1 MGTLKINSI
10 LDSGIRQYKI
20 EKILGQ
26 GSFGITY
33 LASTRIKVE
42 GPLGN
47 IETPIKVAIKEF
59 FMRDLNGRTESTVT
73 CSTQSGLYDKYKDKF
88 IKEAQSLSKLSHP
101 HIIKVLEVFENNNTQ
116 YYVME
121 YCEGG
126 SLDDKISARGGL
138 SEEETLKY
146 TGQIMSALS
155 YMHAHHMLHLDLK
168 PGNVML
174 RSNGEAVLIDFGL
187 SKQFDESGHPESS
200 TTIGGGTP
208 GYAPLEQSNYDGRGF
223 PKTMDVY
230 ALGGTMF
237 KMLTGNRPPDASMIL
252 NCGFPTEEL
261 QNHNVSQHLISC
273 IAKAMSFRVS
283 ERPQDIE
290 SLERL
295 LESDASSS
303 ESTQFVSSPV
313 TDEATVM
320 VETETPKKEAPKEE
334 TPKNETP
341 VQAPETPKKK
351 KSKAWILLVSIV
363 VLLLFGGMFAF
374 IWNVSES
381 YDLYKA
387 WIIQGNYKME
397 QSDWSNAAW
406 YYERALGKER
416 EYGDLFYYLGYDMYS
431 VRQGLEKAEAKIAAD
446 KDAYLGYVSQGDTY
460 LKKNKLTSAKSEYNK
475 ALEIE
480 TKYSSTNH
488 SHMFSQYVQNKIT
501 EVDNKIKQE
510 NAKYNGHKYV
520 NLGLSVKWATCNV
533 GASKPEDYG
542 NYYAWGETSTK
553 SSYTI
558 DNSKTFRKS
567 MGDIKGNSNYDAARA
582 NWGGSWRMPT
592 RSELQELIDKC
603 TWTWTTQNGVN
614 GYNVKGP
621 NGNSIFLP
629 AAGGRIGSSLS
640 DAVFYGYYWS
650 STPCSN
656 YFDDGGY
663 SAYGLGFDSDG
674 HDMGGYLRSVG
685 LSVRPVIE

>member
-1 MGTLKINSI
+1 
-10 LDSGIRQYKI
+10 
-20 EKILGQ
+20 
-26 GSFGITY
+26 
-33 LASTRIKVE
+33 
-42 GPLGN
+42 
-47 IETPIKVAIKEF
+47 
-59 FMRDLNGRTESTVT
+59 MRDLNGRTESTVT

-126 SLDDKISARGGL
+126 SLDEKISARGGL

-237 KMLTGNRPPDASMIL
+237 KMLTGNRPPEASMIL

-261 QNHNVSQHLISC
+261 QNHNVSQHVISC

-320 VETETPKKEAPKEE
+320 VETETQKKEAPKEE

-351 KSKAWILLVSIV
+351 KSKAWIFLVSIV
-363 VLLLFGGMFAF
+363 VLLLFGGMYAF

-387 WIIQGNYKME
+387 WISQGNYKME

-488 SHMFSQYVQNKIT
+488 SHMFSHYVQNKIT

-553 SSYTI
+553 SSYTS
-558 DNSKTFRKS
+558 DNSKTNGKS
-567 MGDIKGNSNYDAARA
+567 MGDIKGNSSYDAARA
-582 NWGGSWRMPT
+582 NWGGKWRMPT
-592 RSELQELIDKC
+592 KAEMQELIDRC
-603 TWTWTTQNGVN
+603 NWIWTTQNGVK
-614 GYNVKGP
+614 GYKVIGP

-629 AAGGRIGSSLS
+629 AAGCRLESSLYNAGS
-640 DAVFYGYYWS
+640 PGYYWS
-650 STPCSN
+650 STPYGS
-656 YFDDGGY
+656 Y
-663 SAYGLGFDSDG
+663 SDHAYGLYFDGGSRYMGNTYRNYGF
-674 HDMGGYLRSVG
+674 
-685 LSVRPVIE
+685 SVRPVIE

>member
-1 MGTLKINSI
+1 METLKINSI

-237 KMLTGNRPPDASMIL
+237 KMLTGNRPPEASMIL
-252 NCGFPTEEL
+252 NYGFPTEEL

-303 ESTQFVSSPV
+303 ESTQLVSSPV

-351 KSKAWILLVSIV
+351 KSKAWIFILLAM
-363 VLLLFGGMFAF
+363 VLLGGAGYYFV
-374 IWNVSES
+374 NEKVQES
-381 YDLYKA
+381 RRIEA
-387 WIIQGNYKME
+387 
-397 QSDWSNAAW
+397 
-406 YYERALGKER
+406 ERIAEVL
-416 EYGDLFYYLGYDMYS
+416 
-431 VRQGLEKAEAKIAAD
+431 RQKAEAEAEAARL
-446 KDAYLGYVSQGDTY
+446 KAEQEARQRAEAARLKAEQEARQKAEAEAARLKAEQEARQRAEAEAEAARLKAEQEAEIKRQEYARTNGY
-460 LKKNKLTSAKSEYNK
+460 
-475 ALEIE
+475 
-480 TKYSSTNH
+480 
-488 SHMFSQYVQNKIT
+488 QYV
-501 EVDNKIKQE
+501 D
-510 NAKYNGHKYV
+510 
-520 NLGLSVKWATCNV
+520 LGLSVKWATCNV

-553 SSYTI
+553 SSYTS
-558 DNSKTFRKS
+558 DNSKTNGKS
-567 MGDIKGNSNYDAARA
+567 MGDIKGNSSYDAARA
-582 NWGGSWRMPT
+582 NWGGKWRMPT
-592 RSELQELIDKC
+592 ESEMQELIDRC
-603 TWTWTTQNGVN
+603 TWEWTTQNGKN
-614 GYNVKGP
+614 GYKVTGP

-629 AAGGRIGSSLS
+629 AAGYRDGSLLCYAGSGS
-640 DAVFYGYYWS
+640 YYWS
-650 STPCSN
+650 SSPTEYDVS
-656 YFDDGGY
+656 GAY
-663 SAYGLGFDSDG
+663 SLLFNGSILSMYND
-674 HDMGGYLRSVG
+674 YRSVG
-685 LSVRPVIE
+685 QSVRPVIE

>member
-20 EKILGQ
+20 DKILGQ

-237 KMLTGNRPPDASMIL
+237 KMLTGNRPPEASMIL
-252 NCGFPTEEL
+252 NYGFPTEEL

-320 VETETPKKEAPKEE
+320 VETETQKKEAPKKE
-334 TPKNETP
+334 TPKKETP

-363 VLLLFGGMFAF
+363 VLLLFGGMCAF

-387 WIIQGNYKME
+387 WISQGNYKME

-460 LKKNKLTSAKSEYNK
+460 LKKNKLTSAKTEYNK

-553 SSYTI
+553 SSYTS
-558 DNSKTFRKS
+558 DNSKTNGKS
-567 MGDIKGNSNYDAARA
+567 MGDIKGNSSYDAARA
-582 NWGGSWRMPT
+582 NWGGKWRMPT
-592 RSELQELIDKC
+592 ESEMQELIDRC
-603 TWTWTTQNGVN
+603 NWIWTTQNGVK
-614 GYNVKGP
+614 GYKVTGP

-629 AAGGRIGSSLS
+629 AAGFRNGSSLFCAGS
-640 DAVFYGYYWS
+640 YGYYWS
-650 STPCSN
+650 YTP
-656 YFDDGGY
+656 DGSLDRAY
-663 SAYGLGFDSDG
+663 SLDFNSDG
-674 HDMGGYLRSVG
+674 PVMDFLYRYYGF
-685 LSVRPVIE
+685 SVRPVLE

>member
-237 KMLTGNRPPDASMIL
+237 KMLTGNRPPEASMIL

-261 QNHNVSQHLISC
+261 QNHNVSQHVISC

-313 TDEATVM
+313 TDEAAVM
-320 VETETPKKEAPKEE
+320 VETETQKKEAPKEE

-341 VQAPETPKKK
+341 VQVPETPKKK

-363 VLLLFGGMFAF
+363 VLLLIGGMSAF

-387 WIIQGNYKME
+387 WIIQGNDKMK

-510 NAKYNGHKYV
+510 YARTHGSSNGHDWV
-520 NLGLSVKWATCNV
+520 DLGLSVKWATCNV

-553 SSYTI
+553 SSYI
-558 DNSKTFRKS
+558 ESKSKTYGKNI
-567 MGDIKGNSNYDAARA
+567 GDIKGNSNYDAARA
-582 NWGGSWRMPT
+582 NWGGNWRLPT
-592 RSELQELIDKC
+592 KAERQELIDKC
-603 TWTWTTQNGVN
+603 NWTWITQNGKN
-614 GYNVKGP
+614 GYKVTGP

-629 AAGGRIGSSLS
+629 AAGFRYGSSLYFAGS
-640 DAVFYGYYWS
+640 CGYYWS
-650 STPCSN
+650 SSPYESGSD
-656 YFDDGGY
+656 Y
-663 SAYGLGFDSDG
+663 AYDLGFNSSFQGMNDDFRYIG
-674 HDMGGYLRSVG
+674 Q
-685 LSVRPVIE
+685 SVRPVIE